1 MNSPSANRRRQIAIS
16 NICRLS
22 VAVFAVLFG
31 CLSSA
36 SAAMMTSEES
46 TTSALVLSEIE
57 GGGSLGGLS
66 VWFDIGLADPNVPT
80 NTGASSRV
88 ANRQSD
94 TQFGRCLDS
103 VEKQL
108 VLTLLPNMD
117 FCVFTSSSNA
127 GSPSGVGS
135 TGFGNGHGGSA
146 LTAILEPQLRL
157 PARVSNHF
165 WRGTDFV
172 FVPPIVPD
180 ELLRPP
186 QI

>member
-46 TTSALVLSEIE
+46 TTSALVLIEIE

-66 VWFDIGLADPNVPT
+66 VWFDIGVTDAKVPT
-80 NTGASSRV
+80 TAGASSRV
-88 ANRQSD
+88 SSRQSD
-94 TQFGRCLDS
+94 VQFGCCLDS

-108 VLTLLPNMD
+108 QLTRLPNMD
-117 FCVFTSSSNA
+117 FCVFHSSSNT

-135 TGFGNGHGGSA
+135 SGFGNGHGGSI
-146 LTAILEPQLRL
+146 LTAILEPRWF
-157 PARVSNHF
+157 PVPVSNHF
-165 WRGTDFV
+165 WRGADFV
-172 FVPPIVPD
+172 FVPPVVPD

>member
-94 TQFGRCLDS
+94 TQFGRGLDS

-117 FCVFTSSSNA
+117 FCVFTDGDSGTA
-127 GSPSGVGS
+127 VAAPGSCFKPFLAWYRFRICAAHRSG
-135 TGFGNGHGGSA
+135 
-146 LTAILEPQLRL
+146 
-157 PARVSNHF
+157 
-165 WRGTDFV
+165 
-172 FVPPIVPD
+172 
-180 ELLRPP
+180 
-186 QI
+186 